1 MRQAAAPSRRIAE
14 NRRHAQN
21 RTICRPMTEVLGQRA
36 LNRALLERQ
45 LLVARS
51 TMGVDDTLEHL
62 VGMQAQ
68 APLAPYVGL
77 WSRLEGFQPA
87 ALAERIE
94 GRGAVRAMAM
104 LRGTIH
110 LLTARDSLGMRP
122 VLQPVL
128 ERTFRASPFGR
139 NVTGMDMDALL
150 ALGRELLDTQ
160 PRTLSELARALGE
173 QWPDR
178 DAVSLSYAIRHL
190 VPLVQIPPRGLW
202 GSTGSARLAVTETWL
217 DRPLDSTVTADSLVI
232 RYLTAYGPATISDVG
247 TWSWLTGVRKIV
259 ERLRPR
265 LRTFEDESGRELFD
279 IADGPLPDPDT
290 TVPVRF
296 LPEYDNVL
304 LSHSDR
310 TRIVPR
316 GRTVPLPPGNGA
328 VIGTFLV
335 DGMMRGTWRITREIT
350 GAVLTVEPDEKL
362 ANSDRVALEAEGH
375 ELVRFSAAD
384 ASSHE
389 VAFASPD

>member
-1 MRQAAAPSRRIAE
+1 MCQ
-14 NRRHAQN
+14 
-21 RTICRPMTEVLGQRA
+21 PMTEILSQRA

-45 LLVARS
+45 LLIARS

-87 ALAERIE
+87 ALSERIE
-94 GRGAVRAMAM
+94 DRRAVRAMAM

-110 LLTARDSLGMRP
+110 LFTARDSLAMRP

-128 ERTFRASPFGR
+128 ERTFRGSPFGR
-139 NVTGMDMDALL
+139 SVTGMDVDALL
-150 ALGRELLDTQ
+150 AVGRELLDAR

-173 QWPDR
+173 RWPDR
-178 DAVSLSYAIRHL
+178 DAVSLSYAIRYL

-202 GSTGSARLAVTETWL
+202 GSTGSARLAATETWL
-217 DRPLDSTVTADSLVI
+217 DRPLALTGTADSLVI
-232 RYLTAYGPATISDVG
+232 RYLRAYGPATVADVG
-247 TWSWLTGVRKIV
+247 TWSWLTGVREIL
-259 ERLRPR
+259 ERLRPQ
-265 LRTFEDESGRELFD
+265 LRTFQDGQGRELFD
-279 IADGPLPDPDT
+279 VPDGPLPDPDT

-296 LPEYDNVL
+296 LPEYDNAV

-335 DGMMRGTWRITREIT
+335 DGMMGGTWRISREGTR
-350 GAVLTVEPDEKL
+350 AVLSVEPDVPL
-362 ANSDRVALEAEGH
+362 ASSDRVALEAEGH
-375 ELVRFSAAD
+375 DLVRFSAAG

-389 VAFASPD
+389 VAFASPG